1 MKIYKKLEIE
11 IPGTNTHYFN
21 LDEYSV
27 EDSKDALYYGYTF
40 IDNGINK
47 ELLSKHERNVY
58 LNVTMPT
65 EFCSTQSTYAD
76 DNFDEIYG
84 ICPYT
89 NKWLNEIKNTN
100 KYHTIF
106 YPFNKNDIPKN
117 IEKKYDVIYHGGIH
131 GEKYTKMID
140 IIKNFNYRYVSQTHG
155 INGLTNHYLQYA
167 TNTNLTNQEK
177 LNLISECKISICFNT
192 FDIRNSS
199 DIQNIKNRNDWQK
212 NEAFKHVDDL
222 MIAPQFKSRCN
233 EAAFSKTLN
242 LVKRDPWN
250 LIEKYYE
257 TDEFVYFDNLEE
269 LSVKINEILNNWENY
284 LPIVEKAYI
293 KSLNYTT
300 ENLYNIIK
308 NKEKKYDL

>member
-1 MKIYKKLEIE
+1 MKVYKKLTIE

-21 LDEYSV
+21 IDEFSV
-27 EDSKDALYYGYTF
+27 PESTDALYYGYSF
-40 IDNGINK
+40 IENSIEN
-47 ELLSKHERNVY
+47 ELLAKHNRNVY

-65 EFCSTQSTYAD
+65 EFCSNQQTNAD
-76 DNFDEIYG
+76 NKFDEVYG

-89 NKWLNEIKNTN
+89 NKWLNEISGTD
-100 KYHTIF
+100 KYRTIF

-117 IEKKYDVIYHGGIH
+117 TEKKYDIIYHGGIH

-140 IIKNFNYRYVSQTHG
+140 IIKNFNYRYSTQTHG
-155 INGLTNHYLQYA
+155 INSLTTEYVKYA
-167 TNTNLTNQEK
+167 TNTDLTNQEK

-192 FDIRNSS
+192 FDIRGGM
-199 DIQNIKNRNDWQK
+199 DINNIKSRKDWQK
-212 NEAFKHVDDL
+212 NEAFKHIEDL

-250 LIEKYYE
+250 LIENYYE
-257 TDEFVYFDNLEE
+257 PDEFIYFDTFEE
-269 LSVKINEILNNWENY
+269 LPNKITEILNNWDNY

-293 KSLNYTT
+293 KSLSYTT
-300 ENLYNIIK
+300 EELYKQIK
-308 NKEKKYDL
+308 NKERKYEM